1 MSFTTFDDLPV
12 ILNASHV
19 AQILGISKTL
29 AYQLF
34 RRGDF
39 PTVQLGR
46 RKLVSRDAFI
56 TWFNRQ
62 QNGGAA

>member
-1 MSFTTFDDLPV
+1 MTYTTLDDLPV
-12 ILNASHV
+12 ILNAGHV
-19 AQILGISKTL
+19 AQILGISKGL

-39 PTVQLGR
+39 PAVQLGR
-46 RKLVSRDAFI
+46 RKLVARDAFVA
-56 TWFNRQ
+56 WFNRQ